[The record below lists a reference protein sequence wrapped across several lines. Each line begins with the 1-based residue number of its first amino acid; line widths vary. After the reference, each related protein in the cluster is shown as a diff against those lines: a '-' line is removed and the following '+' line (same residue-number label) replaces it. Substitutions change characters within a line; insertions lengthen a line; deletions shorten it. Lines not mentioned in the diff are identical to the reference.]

1 MAGRIRMAF
10 SPLTRELLRTKASP
24 LNPDFRTTEYPI
36 ISLIDTCGS
45 LTEFHQIHALMLV
58 CGLSNDAFAASRAV
72 QFLASVPSDGP
83 DRAILVFTH
92 TPEPDA
98 FTCNTIIKSL
108 IKNNSLK
115 KALKF
120 YYHHMLERE
129 IQPNHCTFPLLV
141 KISSELKW
149 VLEGEKNH
157 CWVLKL
163 GLEWD
168 LYVRNSL
175 VHMYSIFGNLMAARR
190 LFDTS
195 LELDIVSYNSM
206 VDGYAK
212 NGEVA
217 LAREMFDEMPQRNMV
232 SWNSMVNGYCVVG
245 DMEAAVNLFQMMPV
259 RNEVSWNAMIN
270 GYAKQEN
277 FFQAKDLFD
286 RMPKRN
292 LVSWNTM
299 IALCIRTKNYEAGL
313 KLFDEMC
320 AFGLRPN
327 EATLVSVLCACAHT
341 GELNR
346 GKWVHSYI
354 NENKSEIEF
363 DALLGT
369 ALLTMYAK
377 CGSIEDSRKVF
388 NEMPEKNVVSWNA
401 IIGAYAT
408 NGGGQKALDMFT
420 EMQKMGVKPNQA
432 TFICVLSACTRAGLV
447 VEGCWYFDLMSRTYG
462 IEPKVEHCGCMIVL
476 LRRAG
481 LLCDFKELIGQMP
494 MELGERIAK
503 RVIDMEPQNIGPYLL
518 LSHIY
523 AANGRWD
530 DVEKVRRMIKNR
542 VSEEKPGCSLVEVD
556 RFGVNSIVGDGLVH
570 KTSMM
575 YSMLAEVA
583 THMKSSGS

>member
-232 SWNSMVNGYCVVG
+232 SWNSMVNG
-245 DMEAAVNLFQMMPV
+245 
-259 RNEVSWNAMIN
+259 
-270 GYAKQEN
+270 
-277 FFQAKDLFD
+277 
-286 RMPKRN
+286 
-292 LVSWNTM
+292 
-299 IALCIRTKNYEAGL
+299 
-313 KLFDEMC
+313 
-320 AFGLRPN
+320 
-327 EATLVSVLCACAHT
+327 
-341 GELNR
+341 
-346 GKWVHSYI
+346 
-354 NENKSEIEF
+354 
-363 DALLGT
+363 
-369 ALLTMYAK
+369 
-377 CGSIEDSRKVF
+377 
-388 NEMPEKNVVSWNA
+388 
-401 IIGAYAT
+401 
-408 NGGGQKALDMFT
+408 
-420 EMQKMGVKPNQA
+420 
-432 TFICVLSACTRAGLV
+432 
-447 VEGCWYFDLMSRTYG
+447 
-462 IEPKVEHCGCMIVL
+462 
-476 LRRAG
+476 RAG